1 MLSAQLN
8 KIVLGLGEV
17 RESRTK
23 EDHHTVSTLQT
34 ILAQISSLRARM
46 DSLMAKVETL
56 NRLVAKT
63 NSELKNRQK
72 TIDDLLKQR
81 TLTPSPVDSSMIAQ
95 AICDAILAAVREG
108 MQTLKDDVIQQIRSD
123 TAQNRPQ
130 GDLRTASTT
139 SESIPIPL
147 VPDRLQENRQ
157 QTINALHSIPAQR
170 APPQPPAHSSH
181 ISQAIP
187 DLALP
192 ASPEEIQRMMAYLD
206 DAIEQILS
214 APKRQYVS
222 VGVQT
227 D

>member
-23 EDHHTVSTLQT
+23 EDDHTVSTLQT
-34 ILAQISSLRARM
+34 ILAQISSLTARM

-130 GDLRTASTT
+130 GDLRTVSTT
-139 SESIPIPL
+139 FEGIPIPP

-157 QTINALHSIPAQR
+157 RTINNSHSIPAQR
-170 APPQPPAHSSH
+170 APPPPHAHSSD
-181 ISQAIP
+181 IGQATP
-187 DLALP
+187 SLALS
-192 ASPEEIQRMMAYLD
+192 ATPEEIRRMMAYLD

-214 APKRQYVS
+214 APKRRYVS

>member
-8 KIVLGLGEV
+8 KILLGLGEV

-23 EDHHTVSTLQT
+23 EDDHTVSTLQT
-34 ILAQISSLRARM
+34 ILAQISSLTVRM
-46 DSLMAKVETL
+46 DSLMAKVETI

-108 MQTLKDDVIQQIRSD
+108 MQTLKDDVVQEIISD
-123 TAQNRPQ
+123 TVRNLPP
-130 GDLRTASTT
+130 GDLRTVSTT
-139 SESIPIPL
+139 FEGIPIPP
-147 VPDRLQENRQ
+147 VPDRLKENRQ
-157 QTINALHSIPAQR
+157 QTTNGSHSIPAR
-170 APPQPPAHSSH
+170 GAPPPPPAHSSD
-181 ISQAIP
+181 IGQAIP

-192 ASPEEIQRMMAYLD
+192 ATPEEIRRMMAYLD

-214 APKRQYVS
+214 APKRRYVS

>member
-8 KIVLGLGEV
+8 KILLGLGEV

-23 EDHHTVSTLQT
+23 DDHTVSTLQT
-34 ILAQISSLRARM
+34 ILAQISSLTARM

-108 MQTLKDDVIQQIRSD
+108 MQTLKDDVVQEIISD
-123 TAQNRPQ
+123 TVRNLPP
-130 GDLRTASTT
+130 GDLRTVSTT

-147 VPDRLQENRQ
+147 VPDHLQENRQ
-157 QTINALHSIPAQR
+157 Q
-170 APPQPPAHSSH
+170 
-181 ISQAIP
+181 SQVIP

-192 ASPEEIQRMMAYLD
+192 ATPEEIRRMMAYLD

-214 APKRQYVS
+214 VPKRRYVS